1 MGGSTDCSVIRI
13 DSDWSSVGDADGS
26 VWVGVRIAQCGCVCA
41 LTDLQRREELRACDE
56 QEVEV
61 EKVAELLVEDLW
73 DECD

>member
-1 MGGSTDCSVIRI
+1 MMRM
-13 DSDWSSVGDADGS
+13 
-26 VWVGVRIAQCGCVCA
+26 AQCGWEYGSLSVAVCV
-41 LTDLQRREELRACDE
+41 LTYLQRREELRACDE